1 MKSDEANYFNLQ
13 LDSMINEKSRNIL
26 SNLDKKLEGFTFFFL
41 ISFLLKIVDEIFRI
55 EKFQ

>member
-41 ISFLLKIVDEIFRI
+41 ISFLLEIVDEIFRI